1 MNRPTNIT
9 IRRAGSVWLSV
20 FALAWM
26 IAAVSDVAAPADPSE
41 PTVEEPSTDS
51 ATSETTPANA
61 ETDKAQASLGARQE
75 VIAGRFIR
83 FRKTLLQMAEYMAK
97 TDPERA
103 DLLIRAIGQS
113 NTAGV
118 VTHMKRIAELLERS
132 EPLFGDAV
140 DRQED
145 VIEALSSLLELLQSE
160 DRRSELEQETQRLQE
175 LLKQLG
181 KLIGKEKDIR
191 AATERNG
198 DSKRLA
204 HEQDKL
210 HAQTDDLVNEIDA
223 HDATRNAGGKSDEKA
238 PEKTVG
244 DSQEPR
250 SESDKP
256 NSETDSERSESGR
269 QNGADGGR
277 EPPKQAHPTQNAQ
290 KAQRTPGRDDIEQ
303 ARREMERAA
312 EKLKLLANEQAS
324 EHQDEAIAK
333 MREAKDKLE
342 QVLRQLREEERKL
355 FLATMEARFQKM
367 LAMQL
372 LVYNGTVQLAKVPE
386 ADRTSRHASRSIKL
400 ARDEEAVVVEASMAL
415 GLLKEEGSSVAFPE
429 ALEQMRDDMVTV
441 VHLLERAKVARLT
454 QEIER
459 EIIAALEE
467 MIEAFQK
474 EMEDSDDAEQ
484 QPQEQQEQ
492 GPPERPGLVDAI
504 AELKMLRSLQF
515 RINRRTKSIAADIE
529 DEQATDPDL
538 VDQLRQLAERQSR
551 VQQATYDLAVGRN
564 R

>member
-1 MNRPTNIT
+1 MNRPTNIS
-9 IRRAGSVWLSV
+9 IRTAGVPRLSV
-20 FALAWM
+20 FVLAWT
-26 IAAVSDVAAPADPSE
+26 IATVAAAASPADPPE
-41 PTVEEPSTDS
+41 QTVEEPSTDS
-51 ATSETTPANA
+51 ATPETTPANS

-75 VIAGRFIR
+75 VLAGRFIR
-83 FRKTLLQMAEYMAK
+83 FRKTLLQMAESMAK

-118 VTHMKRIAELLERS
+118 VTHMKHIAELLERS

-198 DSKRLA
+198 DPNRLA
-204 HEQDKL
+204 DEQDEL
-210 HAQTDDLVNEIDA
+210 HAQTSDLVKEIDA
-223 HDATRNAGGKSDEKA
+223 HDAKKNAGDKA
-238 PEKTVG
+238 PEKTEG
-244 DSQEPR
+244 DSQEP
-250 SESDKP
+250 SSKSDKP
-256 NSETDSERSESGR
+256 NSESDSDKPESGQ
-269 QNGADGGR
+269 QNSDEGGK
-277 EPPKQAHPTQNAQ
+277 EPPKEAPPAQNAQ
-290 KAQRTPGRDDIEQ
+290 KAQRTPGREDLEQ
-303 ARREMERAA
+303 ARREMERAV
-312 EKLKLLANEQAS
+312 EKLKQQANDQAS

-386 ADRTSRHASRSIKL
+386 AERTSRHTSRSIKL
-400 ARDEEAVVVEASMAL
+400 ARDEEAIVAEASMAL

-492 GPPERPGLVDAI
+492 GPPERPGLVDAL
-504 AELKMLRSLQF
+504 AELKMLRSLQL
-515 RINRRTKSIAADIE
+515 RINRRTKSVAAEIE

-551 VQQATYDLAVGRN
+551 VQHATYDLAIGRN